1 MKVLFLLT
9 QDLESPSGLG
19 RYYPLARE
27 LARLGHQVT
36 IAGLHPDYQSLEN
49 HHFELDRVHVWYVA
63 PMHVHKI
70 GNVKSYYPAS
80 KLLFLAAQATWQ
92 LSRAGSS
99 IPADIVHI
107 GKPHPMNSLAGL
119 IAKYMR
125 GRQVYLDCDD
135 SETGAGHFTSRWQ
148 KWGVKF
154 FEEKIP
160 FWVDFI
166 TTNTHFNR
174 DRIVGSG
181 VSPQRV
187 FYLSN
192 GVDRTR
198 FIPPATETLQELRNR
213 LGLKGKKV
221 VLFIG
226 SLSRPSHPVD
236 LLLEAFKQVSLVEP
250 LARLLLVGGGD
261 DYDCLVTQVQQM
273 GLSDVVLLPG
283 RVSPDKVVLYYHLAD
298 VSVDPVHND
307 NAARGRSPL
316 KLFESWACGVPFVS
330 ADVGDRRML
339 LGSPPAGLLAR
350 PDDAESLADAIHQI
364 LADPGMAETF
374 RQRGLER
381 VRSYYWDQLAR
392 ELDAIYQRNF
402 RIANKVSTGMSTTTR

>member
-27 LARLGHQVT
+27 LAHLGHQVT
-36 IAGLHPDYQSLEN
+36 IAALHPDYQSLEN
-49 HHFELDRVHVWYVA
+49 HRFEVEEVRVWYVA
-63 PMHVHKI
+63 PMHVRKL

-80 KLLFLAAQATWQ
+80 KLLFLTAWATWQ
-92 LSRAGSS
+92 LSWAALT
-99 IPADIVHI
+99 IPADIIHI

-119 IAKYMR
+119 IAKYLR

-135 SETGAGHFTSRWQ
+135 SETDTGHFSSRWQ
-148 KWGVKF
+148 KLGVEF
-154 FEEKIP
+154 FEQKMP

-166 TTNTHFNR
+166 TTHTYFNR
-174 DRIVGSG
+174 DRIVGNG
-181 VSPQRV
+181 VSPERV

-198 FIPPATETLQELRNR
+198 FIHPASETLQELRNQ

-221 VLFIG
+221 VLFLG

-236 LLLEAFKQVSLVEP
+236 LLLEAFKQVSQIEP
-250 LARLLLVGGGD
+250 LARLLLVGGGE
-261 DYDCLVTQVQQM
+261 DYDYLVTQVQQM

-283 RVSPDKVVLYYHLAD
+283 RVSPDQVALYYHLAD
-298 VSVDPVHND
+298 VSVDPVRD
-307 NAARGRSPL
+307 DDAARGRSPL

-339 LGSPPAGLLAR
+339 LGSPPAGLLAQ
-350 PDDAESLADAIHQI
+350 PGNAESLAKVIHQI
-364 LADPGMAETF
+364 LSDPGMAETF

-381 VRSYYWDQLAR
+381 VKSYYWDQLAR
-392 ELDAIYQRNF
+392 ELNTIYQRNF
-402 RIANKVSTGMSTTTR
+402 HPANRVSALIRK

>member
-19 RYYPLARE
+19 RYYPLARG

-36 IAGLHPDYQSLEN
+36 IAALHSDYEN
-49 HHFELDRVHVWYVA
+49 LDKYRFEVDGVHVWYVA
-63 PMHVHKI
+63 PMHVRKH
-70 GNVKSYYPAS
+70 GNVKSYYPFS
-80 KLLFLAAQATWQ
+80 KLILLIARATWQ
-92 LSRAGSS
+92 LSNAVLST
-99 IPADIVHI
+99 PADVVHI

-119 IAKYMR
+119 IAKYLL
-125 GRQVYLDCDD
+125 GRQVYLDFDD
-135 SETGAGHFTSRWQ
+135 SETDSGHFSSHWQ
-148 KWGVKF
+148 KLVVKF
-154 FEEKIP
+154 VEEKMP

-166 TTNTHFNR
+166 TTHTYFNR

-181 VSPQRV
+181 VSPERV

-192 GVDRTR
+192 GVERTR
-198 FIPPATETLQELRNR
+198 FIPPVFENLNVLRNR

-221 VLFIG
+221 VLFLG

-236 LLLEAFKQVSLVEP
+236 LLLQAFRQVSQMEP
-250 LARLLLVGGGD
+250 AARLLIVGGGD
-261 DYDCLVTQVQQM
+261 DYDYLITQIQKM

-283 RVSPDKVVLYYHLAD
+283 RVSPDLAVLYYYLAD
-298 VSVDPVHND
+298 VSVDPVNDD

-316 KLFESWACGVPFVS
+316 KLFESWACGIPFVS

-339 LGSPPAGLLAR
+339 LGSPPAGLLAQ
-350 PDDAESLADAIHQI
+350 PGDAESMASAIQQI
-364 LADPGMAETF
+364 LSNPGMAETF

-381 VRSYYWDQLAR
+381 VEQYYWDKLAKQL
-392 ELDAIYQRNF
+392 ETIY
-402 RIANKVSTGMSTTTR
+402 VSKKSVNSVSS

>member
-1 MKVLFLLT
+1 MKILFLLT

-27 LARLGHQVT
+27 LTYLGHQVT
-36 IAGLHPDYQSLEN
+36 IAALHPDYQSLEN
-49 HHFELDRVHVWYVA
+49 HRFEVEGVRVWYVA
-63 PMHVHKI
+63 PMHVRKI

-80 KLLFLAAQATWQ
+80 KLLLLTAQATWQ
-92 LSRAGSS
+92 LSRAALT
-99 IPADIVHI
+99 IPADIVQI
-107 GKPHPMNSLAGL
+107 GKPHPMNRLAGL
-119 IAKYMR
+119 IAKYLG

-135 SETGAGHFTSRWQ
+135 AETDSGHFSSHWQ
-148 KWGVKF
+148 KLGVEF
-154 FEEKIP
+154 FEQKMP

-166 TTNTHFNR
+166 TTHTCFNR
-174 DRIVGSG
+174 DRIVASG
-181 VSPQRV
+181 VSPERV

-192 GVDRTR
+192 GVDRAR
-198 FIPPATETLQELRNR
+198 FMPPAPETLQELRNQ

-221 VLFIG
+221 VLFLG

-236 LLLEAFKQVSLVEP
+236 LLLDAFKQVSRVEP

-261 DYDCLVTQVQQM
+261 DYNYLVTQVQQM

-283 RVSPDKVVLYYHLAD
+283 RVSPDQVVFYYNLAD
-298 VSVDPVHND
+298 VSVDPVRD
-307 NAARGRSPL
+307 DDAARGRSPL

-339 LGSPPAGLLAR
+339 LGSPPAGLLAQ
-350 PDDAESLADAIHQI
+350 PGDAESLAKAIHQI
-364 LADPGMAETF
+364 LSDPGMAETF

-381 VRSYYWDQLAR
+381 VKSYYWDQLAR
-392 ELDAIYQRNF
+392 ELDTIYHRNS
-402 RIANKVSTGMSTTTR
+402 RSTNEVSAFI

>member
-27 LARLGHQVT
+27 LAHLGHQVT
-36 IAGLHPDYQSLEN
+36 IAALHPDYQSLEN
-49 HHFELDRVHVWYVA
+49 HRFEVEGVRVWYVA
-63 PMHVHKI
+63 PMHVRKI

-80 KLLFLAAQATWQ
+80 KLLLLTAQATWQ
-92 LSRAGSS
+92 LSRAALT

-119 IAKYMR
+119 IAKYLR

-135 SETGAGHFTSRWQ
+135 AETDSGHFSSHWQ
-148 KWGVKF
+148 KLGVEF
-154 FEEKIP
+154 FEQKMP

-166 TTNTHFNR
+166 TTHTCFNR
-174 DRIVGSG
+174 DRIVASG
-181 VSPQRV
+181 VSPERV

-192 GVDRTR
+192 GVDRAR
-198 FIPPATETLQELRNR
+198 FMPPAPETLQELRNQ

-221 VLFIG
+221 VLFLG

-236 LLLEAFKQVSLVEP
+236 LLLDAFKQVSRVEP

-261 DYDCLVTQVQQM
+261 DYNYLVTQVQQM

-283 RVSPDKVVLYYHLAD
+283 RVSPDQVVFYYNLAD
-298 VSVDPVHND
+298 VSVDPVRD
-307 NAARGRSPL
+307 DDAARGRSPL

-339 LGSPPAGLLAR
+339 LGSPPAGLLAQ
-350 PDDAESLADAIHQI
+350 PGDAESLAKAIHQI
-364 LADPGMAETF
+364 LSDPGMAETF

-381 VRSYYWDQLAR
+381 VKSYYWDQLAR
-392 ELDAIYQRNF
+392 ELDTIYHRNS
-402 RIANKVSTGMSTTTR
+402 RSTNEVSAFI

>member
-27 LARLGHQVT
+27 LTYLGHQVT
-36 IAGLHPDYQSLEN
+36 IAALHPDYQSLEN
-49 HHFELDRVHVWYVA
+49 HRFEVEGVRVWYVA
-63 PMHVHKI
+63 PMHVRKI

-80 KLLFLAAQATWQ
+80 KLLLLTAQATWQ
-92 LSRAGSS
+92 LSRAALT

-119 IAKYMR
+119 IAKYLR

-135 SETGAGHFTSRWQ
+135 AETDSGHFSSHWQ
-148 KWGVKF
+148 KLGVEF
-154 FEEKIP
+154 FEQKMP

-166 TTNTHFNR
+166 TTHTCFNR
-174 DRIVGSG
+174 DRIVASG
-181 VSPQRV
+181 VSPERV

-192 GVDRTR
+192 GVDRAR
-198 FIPPATETLQELRNR
+198 FMPPAPETLQELRNQ

-221 VLFIG
+221 VLFLG

-236 LLLEAFKQVSLVEP
+236 LLLDAFKQVSRVEP

-261 DYDCLVTQVQQM
+261 DYNYLVTQVQQM

-283 RVSPDKVVLYYHLAD
+283 RVSPDQVVFYYNLAD
-298 VSVDPVHND
+298 VSVDPVRD
-307 NAARGRSPL
+307 DDAARGRSPL

-339 LGSPPAGLLAR
+339 LGSPPAGLLAQ
-350 PDDAESLADAIHQI
+350 PGDAESLAKAIHQI
-364 LADPGMAETF
+364 LSDPGMAETF

-381 VRSYYWDQLAR
+381 VKSYYWDQLAR
-392 ELDAIYQRNF
+392 ELDTIYHRNS
-402 RIANKVSTGMSTTTR
+402 RSTNEVSAFI

>member
-19 RYYPLARE
+19 RYYPLGRE
-27 LARLGHQVT
+27 LVRLGHEVT
-36 IAGLHPDYQSLEN
+36 IAALHSDYQSLEN
-49 HHFELDRVHVWYVA
+49 HRFEVEGVHVWYVA
-63 PMHVHKI
+63 PMHVHKF

-92 LSRAGSS
+92 LSRAVLSV
-99 IPADIVHI
+99 PADIVHI

-119 IAKYMR
+119 IAKYLR
-125 GRQVYLDCDD
+125 GQQVYLDCDD
-135 SETGAGHFTSRWQ
+135 FESGSGRFSSRWQ
-148 KWGVKF
+148 KLGVEF
-154 FEEKIP
+154 FERKMP
-160 FWVDFI
+160 FWADVI
-166 TTNTHFNR
+166 TTNTNFNR

-181 VSPQRV
+181 VSPERV

-198 FIPPATETLQELRNR
+198 FIPPASETLQELRNR
-213 LGLKGKKV
+213 LGLKGNKV
-221 VLFIG
+221 VLFLG

-236 LLLEAFKQVSLVEP
+236 LLLEAFKQVSQVEP

-261 DYDCLVTQVQQM
+261 YHDRLVTQVQQM
-273 GLSDVVLLPG
+273 RLSDAVLLPG
-283 RVSPDKVVLYYHLAD
+283 RVSPDQVVLYYHLAD
-298 VSVDPVHND
+298 VSIDPVRD
-307 NAARGRSPL
+307 DDAARGRSPL
-316 KLFESWACGVPFVS
+316 KLFESWTCGVPFIS

-339 LGSPPAGLLAR
+339 LGSPPAGLLAQ
-350 PDDAESLADAIHQI
+350 PGDAESLARAIHQI
-364 LADPGMAETF
+364 LSDPGMAETL

-381 VRSYYWDQLAR
+381 VKSYYWDQLAR

-402 RIANKVSTGMSTTTR
+402 RTANKVSTVV

>member
-1 MKVLFLLT
+1 MKILFLLT

-27 LARLGHQVT
+27 LTYLGHQVT
-36 IAGLHPDYQSLEN
+36 IAALHPDYQSLEN
-49 HHFELDRVHVWYVA
+49 HRFEVEGVRVWYVA
-63 PMHVHKI
+63 PMHVRKI

-80 KLLFLAAQATWQ
+80 KLLLLTAQATWQ
-92 LSRAGSS
+92 LSRAALT

-119 IAKYMR
+119 IAKYLR

-135 SETGAGHFTSRWQ
+135 AETDSGHFSSHWQ
-148 KWGVKF
+148 KLGVEF
-154 FEEKIP
+154 FEQKMP

-166 TTNTHFNR
+166 TTHTCFNR
-174 DRIVGSG
+174 DRIVASG
-181 VSPQRV
+181 VSPERV

-192 GVDRTR
+192 GVDRAR
-198 FIPPATETLQELRNR
+198 FMPPAPETLQELRNQ

-221 VLFIG
+221 VLFLG

-236 LLLEAFKQVSLVEP
+236 LLLDAFKQVSRVEP

-261 DYDCLVTQVQQM
+261 DYNYLVTQVQQM

-283 RVSPDKVVLYYHLAD
+283 RVSPDQVVFYYNLAD
-298 VSVDPVHND
+298 VSVDPVRD
-307 NAARGRSPL
+307 DDAARGRSPL

-339 LGSPPAGLLAR
+339 LGSPPAGLLAQ
-350 PDDAESLADAIHQI
+350 PGDAESLAKAIHQI
-364 LADPGMAETF
+364 LSDPGMAETF

-381 VRSYYWDQLAR
+381 VKSYYWDQLAR
-392 ELDAIYQRNF
+392 ELDTIYHRNS
-402 RIANKVSTGMSTTTR
+402 RSTNEVSAFI

>member
-1 MKVLFLLT
+1 MKILFLLT
-9 QDLESPSGLG
+9 QDLESPSGLR

-27 LARLGHQVT
+27 LTYLGHQVT
-36 IAGLHPDYQSLEN
+36 IAALHPDYQSLEN
-49 HHFELDRVHVWYVA
+49 HRFEVEGVRVWYVA
-63 PMHVHKI
+63 PMHVRKI

-80 KLLFLAAQATWQ
+80 KLLLLTAQATWQ
-92 LSRAGSS
+92 LSRAALT

-119 IAKYMR
+119 IAKYLR

-135 SETGAGHFTSRWQ
+135 AETDSGHFSSHWQ
-148 KWGVKF
+148 KLGVEF
-154 FEEKIP
+154 FEQKMP

-166 TTNTHFNR
+166 TTHTCFNR
-174 DRIVGSG
+174 DRIVASG
-181 VSPQRV
+181 VSPERV

-192 GVDRTR
+192 GVDRAR
-198 FIPPATETLQELRNR
+198 FMPPAPETLQELRNQ

-221 VLFIG
+221 VLFLG

-236 LLLEAFKQVSLVEP
+236 LLLDAFKQVSRVEP

-261 DYDCLVTQVQQM
+261 DYNYLVTQVQQM

-283 RVSPDKVVLYYHLAD
+283 RVSPDQVVFYYNLAD
-298 VSVDPVHND
+298 VSVDPVRD
-307 NAARGRSPL
+307 DDAARGRSPL

-339 LGSPPAGLLAR
+339 LGSPPAGLLAQ
-350 PDDAESLADAIHQI
+350 PGDAESLAKAIHQI
-364 LADPGMAETF
+364 LSDPGMAETF

-381 VRSYYWDQLAR
+381 VKSYYWDQLAR
-392 ELDAIYQRNF
+392 ELDTIYHRNS
-402 RIANKVSTGMSTTTR
+402 RSTNEVSAFI